1 MNMII
6 KLMELYKDEISCRL
20 KFTVVGNKAALGNNN
35 AAIIYT
41 I

>member
-1 MNMII
+1 
-6 KLMELYKDEISCRL
+6 MESYKDEASYRL
-20 KFTVVGNKAALGNNN
+20 KFKDARDKAALGNNN